1 MAFSNISFVVLLSK
15 DAKISSNKY
24 ISALEYNALAND
36 ILLLWPPDKD
46 TPFSPIW
53 VFYPYVKTDISSFKH
68 VD

>member
-36 ILLLWPPDKD
+36 ILLL
-46 TPFSPIW
+46 
-53 VFYPYVKTDISSFKH
+53 
-68 VD
+68 